1 MTGMQ
6 KIKAA
11 IGKADL
17 ISLTTPA
24 FRTVHHAIKWHQFG
38 FPNHQV
44 MVMQGGNQ
52 LIGVN
57 DRRADFTDHDARR
70 NIGNP
75 RRIRKARSR
84 RNRRCKAG
92 NNRIPG
98 P

>member
-6 KIKAA
+6 KVKAA

-17 ISLTTPA
+17 ISLTPPT
-24 FRTVHHAIKWHQFG
+24 FRTVHHAIKRHQLG

-52 LIGVN
+52 LIGVDN
-57 DRRADFTDHDARR
+57 RRADFTNHDACR

-75 RRIRKARSR
+75 RRIRKVRSR
-84 RNRRCKAG
+84 RNRCCKAG